1 MRKAILSFMVAV
13 ALMAP
18 FCCYGYENSYIDMP
32 EIWLNND
39 MISIVS
45 VEDKHLDGYLQ
56 YYIDSDSHT
65 LYGHISHSGNADS
78 SMSVFVGIEGDSFSI
93 EFDENGIDDDNFEV
107 GLSYQ
112 NSKNEIYFAVDFNNR
127 DIRNNTD
134 KLRITIR
141 INGVDYLVCEQV
153 AVDIK
158 DPIKTTVPK
167 QTTTKLQKE
176 KAEKETTTKSI
187 SKSSS
192 KKEIT
197 TKFKYT
203 LDKAETDTD
212 ETVTEPNTENITES
226 AIITSSSGTDTVE
239 AHLSSTAII
248 LLVLAV
254 SAITVGTA
262 LIIRSHIKSK
272 KSDDSEETAEDDT
285 PEEKIIEEDPTADH
299 MRKINLGKDLSDY
312 NLDDLDE

>member
-32 EIWLNND
+32 EIWLDNENTSL
-39 MISIVS
+39 INI
-45 VEDKHLDGYLQ
+45 EDKHLDGYLQ

-78 SMSVFVGIEGDSFSI
+78 SMPVFVGLEGNSFNI

-112 NSKNEIYFAVDFNNR
+112 NNKNEVYFAVDFKNK

-141 INGVDYLVCEQV
+141 INGADYLVCEQI

-158 DPIKTTVPK
+158 DPIKTTKPK
-167 QTTTKLQKE
+167 ETTTKLQKE
-176 KAEKETTTKSI
+176 KAEKETTTKST
-187 SKSSS
+187 SMKNSS
-192 KKEIT
+192 KKETT

-203 LDKAETDTD
+203 LEKTETG
-212 ETVTEPNTENITES
+212 ETVTEPNTENITEPV
-226 AIITSSSGTDTVE
+226 IITSSSDTDTAE
-239 AHLSSTAII
+239 AYLSSTAII
-248 LLVLAV
+248 LLALAV

-262 LIIRSHIKSK
+262 MIIHSYIKSK
-272 KSDDSEETAEDDT
+272 KFDDIEDTSEDDT
-285 PEEKIIEEDPTADH
+285 PEDEIIEEDPTADH

-312 NLDDLDE
+312 DLDDLDE

>member
-18 FCCYGYENSYIDMP
+18 FCCYGYENSYIDTP
-32 EIWLNND
+32 EIWLDNENTSL
-39 MISIVS
+39 INI
-45 VEDKHLDGYLQ
+45 EDKHLDGYLQ

-78 SMSVFVGIEGDSFSI
+78 SVPVFVGIEGDSFSI
-93 EFDENGIDDDNFEV
+93 EFDENGIDDNDFGA
-107 GLSYQ
+107 GLTYQ
-112 NSKNEIYFAVDFNNR
+112 NNKNEVYFAIDFNNK

-134 KLRITIR
+134 KLRVTIR
-141 INGVDYLVCEQV
+141 INGVDYLVCEQI
-153 AVDIK
+153 AIDIK
-158 DPIKTTVPK
+158 DPIKTTKPK
-167 QTTTKLQKE
+167 ETTTKLQKE

-192 KKEIT
+192 KKETT

-203 LDKAETDTD
+203 LEKTETS
-212 ETVTEPNTENITES
+212 ETVTEPNTENITEPV
-226 AIITSSSGTDTVE
+226 IITSSSDTDTAE

-248 LLVLAV
+248 LLALAV

-272 KSDDSEETAEDDT
+272 KSDDTEETAEDDT
-285 PEEKIIEEDPTADH
+285 PENEIIEENPTADH

-312 NLDDLDE
+312 DLDDLDE

>member
-32 EIWLNND
+32 EIWLDNENTSL
-39 MISIVS
+39 INI
-45 VEDKHLDGYLQ
+45 EDKHLDGYLQ

-78 SMSVFVGIEGDSFSI
+78 SMPVFVGLEGNSFNI

-112 NSKNEIYFAVDFNNR
+112 NNKNEVYFAVDFKNK

-141 INGVDYLVCEQV
+141 INGADYLVCEQI

-158 DPIKTTVPK
+158 DPIKTTKPK
-167 QTTTKLQKE
+167 ETTTKLQKE
-176 KAEKETTTKSI
+176 KVEKETTTKST
-187 SKSSS
+187 SMKNSS
-192 KKEIT
+192 KKETT

-203 LDKAETDTD
+203 LEKTETG
-212 ETVTEPNTENITES
+212 ETVTEPNTENITEPV
-226 AIITSSSGTDTVE
+226 IITSSSDTDTAE
-239 AHLSSTAII
+239 AYLSSTAII
-248 LLVLAV
+248 LLALAV

-262 LIIRSHIKSK
+262 MIIHSYIKSK
-272 KSDDSEETAEDDT
+272 KFDDIEDTSEDDT
-285 PEEKIIEEDPTADH
+285 PEDEIIEEDPTADH

-312 NLDDLDE
+312 DLDDLDE

>member
-32 EIWLNND
+32 EIWLDNENTSL
-39 MISIVS
+39 INI
-45 VEDKHLDGYLQ
+45 EDKHLDGYLQ
-56 YYIDSDSHT
+56 YYIDGDSHT

-78 SMSVFVGIEGDSFSI
+78 SMSVFVGLEGNSFNI

-112 NSKNEIYFAVDFNNR
+112 NNKNEVYFAVDFKNK

-141 INGVDYLVCEQV
+141 INGADYLVCEQI

-158 DPIKTTVPK
+158 DPIKTTKPK
-167 QTTTKLQKE
+167 ETTTKLQKE
-176 KAEKETTTKSI
+176 KVEKETTTKST
-187 SKSSS
+187 SMKNSS
-192 KKEIT
+192 KKETT

-203 LDKAETDTD
+203 LEKTETG
-212 ETVTEPNTENITES
+212 ETVTEPNTENITEPV
-226 AIITSSSGTDTVE
+226 IITSSSDTDTAE
-239 AHLSSTAII
+239 AYLSSTAII
-248 LLVLAV
+248 LLALAV

-262 LIIRSHIKSK
+262 MIIHSYIKSK
-272 KSDDSEETAEDDT
+272 KFDDIEDTSEDDT
-285 PEEKIIEEDPTADH
+285 PEDEIIEEDPTADH

-312 NLDDLDE
+312 DLDDLDE

>member
-32 EIWLNND
+32 EIWLDNENTSL
-39 MISIVS
+39 INI
-45 VEDKHLDGYLQ
+45 EDKHLDGYLQ
-56 YYIDSDSHT
+56 YYIDGDSHT

-78 SMSVFVGIEGDSFSI
+78 SMPVFVGLEGNSFNI

-112 NSKNEIYFAVDFNNR
+112 NNKNEVYFAVDFKNK

-141 INGVDYLVCEQV
+141 INGADYLVCEQI

-158 DPIKTTVPK
+158 DPIKTTKPK
-167 QTTTKLQKE
+167 ETTTKLQKE
-176 KAEKETTTKSI
+176 KAEKETTTKST
-187 SKSSS
+187 SMKNSS
-192 KKEIT
+192 KKETT

-203 LDKAETDTD
+203 LEKTETG
-212 ETVTEPNTENITES
+212 ETVTEPNTENITEPV
-226 AIITSSSGTDTVE
+226 IITSSSDTDTAE
-239 AHLSSTAII
+239 AYLSSTAII
-248 LLVLAV
+248 LLALAV

-262 LIIRSHIKSK
+262 MIIHSYIKSK
-272 KSDDSEETAEDDT
+272 KFDDIEDTSEDDT
-285 PEEKIIEEDPTADH
+285 PEDEIIEEDPTADH

-312 NLDDLDE
+312 DLDDLDE

>member
-32 EIWLNND
+32 EIWLDNENTSL
-39 MISIVS
+39 INI
-45 VEDKHLDGYLQ
+45 EDKHLDGYLQ
-56 YYIDSDSHT
+56 YYIDGDSHT

-78 SMSVFVGIEGDSFSI
+78 SMPVFVGLKGNSFNI

-112 NSKNEIYFAVDFNNR
+112 NNKNEVYFAVDFKNK

-141 INGVDYLVCEQV
+141 INGADYLVCEQI

-158 DPIKTTVPK
+158 DPIKTTKPK
-167 QTTTKLQKE
+167 ETTTKLQKE
-176 KAEKETTTKSI
+176 KFEKETTTKSI

-192 KKEIT
+192 KKETT

-203 LDKAETDTD
+203 LDKAETG
-212 ETVTEPNTENITES
+212 ETVTEPNTENVTEPV
-226 AIITSSSGTDTVE
+226 IITSSSDTDTAE
-239 AHLSSTAII
+239 AYLSSTAII
-248 LLVLAV
+248 LLALAV
-254 SAITVGTA
+254 SAITVGMA
-262 LIIRSHIKSK
+262 LIIHSYIKLK
-272 KSDDSEETAEDDT
+272 KSDDIEDTSEDDT
-285 PEEKIIEEDPTADH
+285 PEDEIIEEDPTADH

-312 NLDDLDE
+312 DLDDLEE

>member
-13 ALMAP
+13 ALIAP

-32 EIWLNND
+32 EIWLDNENTSL
-39 MISIVS
+39 INI
-45 VEDKHLDGYLQ
+45 EDKHLDGYLQ

-93 EFDENGIDDDNFEV
+93 EFDENGIDDNDFGA
-107 GLSYQ
+107 GLTYQ
-112 NSKNEIYFAVDFNNR
+112 NNKNEVYFAVDFKNK

-141 INGVDYLVCEQV
+141 INGVDYLVCEQI

-158 DPIKTTVPK
+158 DPIKTTKPK
-167 QTTTKLQKE
+167 ETTTKLQKE

-192 KKEIT
+192 KKETT

-203 LDKAETDTD
+203 LEKTETG
-212 ETVTEPNTENITES
+212 ETVTEPNTENITEPV
-226 AIITSSSGTDTVE
+226 IITSSSDTDTAE
-239 AHLSSTAII
+239 AYLSSTAII
-248 LLVLAV
+248 LLALAV

-262 LIIRSHIKSK
+262 MIIHSYIKSK
-272 KSDDSEETAEDDT
+272 KFDDIEDTSEDDT
-285 PEEKIIEEDPTADH
+285 PEDEIIEEDPTADH

-312 NLDDLDE
+312 DLDDLDE

>member
-32 EIWLNND
+32 EIWLDNENTFL
-39 MISIVS
+39 INI
-45 VEDKHLDGYLQ
+45 EDKHLDGYLQ

-93 EFDENGIDDDNFEV
+93 EFDENGIDDDDFGA
-107 GLSYQ
+107 GLTYQ
-112 NSKNEIYFAVDFNNR
+112 NNKNEVYFAVDFKNK

-141 INGVDYLVCEQV
+141 INGVDYLVCEQI
-153 AVDIK
+153 AVVIK
-158 DPIKTTVPK
+158 EPIKTTKPK
-167 QTTTKLQKE
+167 ETTTKSQKE

-192 KKEIT
+192 KKETT

-203 LDKAETDTD
+203 LEKTETG
-212 ETVTEPNTENITES
+212 ETVTEPNIENITEPV
-226 AIITSSSGTDTVE
+226 IITSSSGTDTVE

-248 LLVLAV
+248 LLALAV
-254 SAITVGTA
+254 PAITVGTA

-272 KSDDSEETAEDDT
+272 KSDGIEETAENDT
-285 PEEKIIEEDPTADH
+285 PENEIIEEDPTADH

-312 NLDDLDE
+312 SLDDLDE

>member
-13 ALMAP
+13 ALMVP

-32 EIWLNND
+32 EIWLDNENTSL
-39 MISIVS
+39 INI
-45 VEDKHLDGYLQ
+45 EDKHLDGYLQ
-56 YYIDSDSHT
+56 YYIDGDSHT

-78 SMSVFVGIEGDSFSI
+78 SMPVFVGLEGNSFNI

-112 NSKNEIYFAVDFNNR
+112 NNKNEVYFAVDFKNR
-127 DIRNNTD
+127 DIRNNID

-141 INGVDYLVCEQV
+141 INGADYLVCEQI

-158 DPIKTTVPK
+158 DPIKTTKPK
-167 QTTTKLQKE
+167 ETTTKLQKE
-176 KAEKETTTKSI
+176 KVEKETTTKST
-187 SKSSS
+187 SMKNSS
-192 KKEIT
+192 KKETT

-203 LDKAETDTD
+203 LEKTETG
-212 ETVTEPNTENITES
+212 ETVTEPNTENITEPV
-226 AIITSSSGTDTVE
+226 IITSSSDTDTAE
-239 AHLSSTAII
+239 AYLSSTAII
-248 LLVLAV
+248 LLALAV

-262 LIIRSHIKSK
+262 MIIHSYIKSK
-272 KSDDSEETAEDDT
+272 KFDDIEDTSEDDT
-285 PEEKIIEEDPTADH
+285 PEDEIIEEDPTADH

-312 NLDDLDE
+312 DLDDLEE

>member
-32 EIWLNND
+32 EIWLDNENTSL
-39 MISIVS
+39 INI
-45 VEDKHLDGYLQ
+45 EDKHLDGYLQ
-56 YYIDSDSHT
+56 YYIDGDSHT

-78 SMSVFVGIEGDSFSI
+78 SMPVFVGLEGNSFNI

-112 NSKNEIYFAVDFNNR
+112 NNKNEVYFAVDFKNK

-141 INGVDYLVCEQV
+141 INGVDYLVCEQI

-158 DPIKTTVPK
+158 DPIKTTKPK
-167 QTTTKLQKE
+167 ETTTKLQKE
-176 KAEKETTTKSI
+176 KAEKETTTKST
-187 SKSSS
+187 SMKNSS
-192 KKEIT
+192 KKETT

-203 LDKAETDTD
+203 LDKAETG
-212 ETVTEPNTENITES
+212 ETVTEPNTENITEPV
-226 AIITSSSGTDTVE
+226 IITSSSDTDTAE
-239 AHLSSTAII
+239 AYLSSTAII
-248 LLVLAV
+248 LLALAV

-262 LIIRSHIKSK
+262 MIIHSYIKSK
-272 KSDDSEETAEDDT
+272 KFDDIEDTSEDDT
-285 PEEKIIEEDPTADH
+285 PEDEIIEEDPTADH

-312 NLDDLDE
+312 DLDDLDE

>member
-32 EIWLNND
+32 EIWLDNENTSL
-39 MISIVS
+39 INI
-45 VEDKHLDGYLQ
+45 EDKHLDGYLQ

-78 SMSVFVGIEGDSFSI
+78 SMPVFVGLEGNSFNI

-112 NSKNEIYFAVDFNNR
+112 NNKNEVYFAVDFKNK

-141 INGVDYLVCEQV
+141 INGVDYLVCEQI

-158 DPIKTTVPK
+158 DPIKTTKPK
-167 QTTTKLQKE
+167 ETTTKLQKE
-176 KAEKETTTKSI
+176 KAEKETTTKST
-187 SKSSS
+187 SMKNSS
-192 KKEIT
+192 KKETT

-203 LDKAETDTD
+203 LEKTETG
-212 ETVTEPNTENITES
+212 ETVTEPNTENVTEPV
-226 AIITSSSGTDTVE
+226 IITSSSDTDTAE
-239 AHLSSTAII
+239 AYLSSTAII
-248 LLVLAV
+248 LLALAV

-262 LIIRSHIKSK
+262 MIIHSYIKSK
-272 KSDDSEETAEDDT
+272 KFDDIEDTSEDDT
-285 PEEKIIEEDPTADH
+285 PEDEIIEEDPTADH

-312 NLDDLDE
+312 DIDDLEE

>member
-32 EIWLNND
+32 EIWLDNENTFL
-39 MISIVS
+39 INI
-45 VEDKHLDGYLQ
+45 EDKHLDGYLQ
-56 YYIDSDSHT
+56 YYIDGDSHT

-78 SMSVFVGIEGDSFSI
+78 SMPVFVGIEGDSFSI

-112 NSKNEIYFAVDFNNR
+112 NSKNEIYFAVDFNNK

-141 INGVDYLVCEQV
+141 INGVDYLVCEQI

-158 DPIKTTVPK
+158 DPIKTTKPK
-167 QTTTKLQKE
+167 ETTTKSQKT
-176 KAEKETTTKSI
+176 KAEKESTTKSI

-192 KKEIT
+192 KKETT

-203 LDKAETDTD
+203 LDKAETS
-212 ETVTEPNTENITES
+212 ETVTEPNTENITEPV
-226 AIITSSSGTDTVE
+226 IITSSSDTDTAE
-239 AHLSSTAII
+239 AYLSSTAII
-248 LLVLAV
+248 LLALAV

-262 LIIRSHIKSK
+262 MIIRSHIKSK
-272 KSDDSEETAEDDT
+272 KSDDSEKTSEYDT
-285 PEEKIIEEDPTADH
+285 PEEEIIEEDPHADH

-312 NLDDLDE
+312 GLDDLDE

>member
-39 MISIVS
+39 RILIVS
-45 VEDKHLDGYLQ
+45 IEDEHFDGYLQ

-141 INGVDYLVCEQV
+141 INGVDYLVCEQI

-158 DPIKTTVPK
+158 DPIKTTKPK
-167 QTTTKLQKE
+167 ETTTKSQKE
-176 KAEKETTTKSI
+176 KAEKETTTKST
-187 SKSSS
+187 SMKNSS
-192 KKEIT
+192 KKETT
-197 TKFKYT
+197 TKFRYT
-203 LDKAETDTD
+203 LEKTETG
-212 ETVTEPNTENITES
+212 ETVTEPNTENITEPV
-226 AIITSSSGTDTVE
+226 IITSSSDTDTAE
-239 AHLSSTAII
+239 AYLSSTAII
-248 LLVLAV
+248 LLALAV

>member
-32 EIWLNND
+32 EIWLDNENTSL
-39 MISIVS
+39 INI
-45 VEDKHLDGYLQ
+45 EDKHLDGYLQ
-56 YYIDSDSHT
+56 YYIDGDRHT

-78 SMSVFVGIEGDSFSI
+78 SMPVFVGLEGNSFNI

-112 NSKNEIYFAVDFNNR
+112 NNKNEVYFAVDFKNK

-141 INGVDYLVCEQV
+141 INGADYLVCEQI

-158 DPIKTTVPK
+158 DPIKTTKPK
-167 QTTTKLQKE
+167 ETTTKSQKE
-176 KAEKETTTKSI
+176 KAEKETTTKST
-187 SKSSS
+187 SMKNSS
-192 KKEIT
+192 KKETT

-203 LDKAETDTD
+203 LEKTETG
-212 ETVTEPNTENITES
+212 ETVTEPNTENVTEPV
-226 AIITSSSGTDTVE
+226 IITSSSDTDTAE
-239 AHLSSTAII
+239 AYLSSTAII

-254 SAITVGTA
+254 SAITVGRA

-272 KSDDSEETAEDDT
+272 KFDDSEETSEDDT
-285 PEEKIIEEDPTADH
+285 PEDEIIEEDPTADH

-312 NLDDLDE
+312 DIDDLEE

>member
-18 FCCYGYENSYIDMP
+18 FYCYGYENSYIDMP
-32 EIWLNND
+32 EIWLDNENTSL
-39 MISIVS
+39 INI
-45 VEDKHLDGYLQ
+45 EDKHLDGYLQ
-56 YYIDSDSHT
+56 YYIDGDSHT

-78 SMSVFVGIEGDSFSI
+78 SMPVFVGLEGNSFNI

-112 NSKNEIYFAVDFNNR
+112 NNKNEVYFAVDFKNK

-141 INGVDYLVCEQV
+141 INGVDYLVCEQI

-158 DPIKTTVPK
+158 DPIKTTKPK
-167 QTTTKLQKE
+167 ETTTKLQKE

-192 KKEIT
+192 KKETT

-203 LDKAETDTD
+203 LEKTETG
-212 ETVTEPNTENITES
+212 ETVTEPNTENVTEPV
-226 AIITSSSGTDTVE
+226 IITSSSDTDTAE
-239 AHLSSTAII
+239 AYLSSTAII
-248 LLVLAV
+248 LLALAV
-254 SAITVGTA
+254 SAITVGMA
-262 LIIRSHIKSK
+262 LIIHSYIKLK
-272 KSDDSEETAEDDT
+272 KSDDSEETSEDDT
-285 PEEKIIEEDPTADH
+285 PEDEIIEEDPTADH

-312 NLDDLDE
+312 DLDDLDE

>member
-32 EIWLNND
+32 EIWLDNENTSL
-39 MISIVS
+39 INI
-45 VEDKHLDGYLQ
+45 EDKHLNGFLQ

-78 SMSVFVGIEGDSFSI
+78 SMPVFVGLEGNSFNI

-112 NSKNEIYFAVDFNNR
+112 NNKNEVYFAVDFKNK

-141 INGVDYLVCEQV
+141 INGADYLVCEQI

-158 DPIKTTVPK
+158 DPIKTTKPK
-167 QTTTKLQKE
+167 ETTTKLQKE
-176 KAEKETTTKSI
+176 KAEKETTTKST
-187 SKSSS
+187 SMKNSS
-192 KKEIT
+192 KKETT

-203 LDKAETDTD
+203 LDKAETG
-212 ETVTEPNTENITES
+212 ETVTEPNTENVTEPV
-226 AIITSSSGTDTVE
+226 IITSSSDTDTAE
-239 AHLSSTAII
+239 AYLSSTAII

-254 SAITVGTA
+254 SAITVGMA

-272 KSDDSEETAEDDT
+272 KFDDSEETSEDDT
-285 PEEKIIEEDPTADH
+285 PEDEIIEEDPTADH

-312 NLDDLDE
+312 DIDDLEE

>member
-18 FCCYGYENSYIDMP
+18 FCCYGYENSYIDTP

-45 VEDKHLDGYLQ
+45 IEDKHLDGYLQ

-78 SMSVFVGIEGDSFSI
+78 SVPVFVGLEGNSFNI

-112 NSKNEIYFAVDFNNR
+112 NSKNEVYFAVDFNNK
-127 DIRNNTD
+127 DICNNTD

-141 INGVDYLVCEQV
+141 INGVDYLVCEQI

-158 DPIKTTVPK
+158 DPIKTTKPK
-167 QTTTKLQKE
+167 ETTTKMQKE

-192 KKEIT
+192 KKETT

-212 ETVTEPNTENITES
+212 ETVTEPNTENITEPV
-226 AIITSSSGTDTVE
+226 IITSSSDTAE

-248 LLVLAV
+248 LLALAV
-254 SAITVGTA
+254 SAIIVGTA
-262 LIIRSHIKSK
+262 MIIHSHIKSK
-272 KSDDSEETAEDDT
+272 KFDDIEDTSEDDT
-285 PEEKIIEEDPTADH
+285 PEDEIIEEDPTADH

-312 NLDDLDE
+312 GLDDLDE

>member
-32 EIWLNND
+32 EIWLDNENTSL
-39 MISIVS
+39 INI
-45 VEDKHLDGYLQ
+45 EDKHLDGFLQ

-78 SMSVFVGIEGDSFSI
+78 SMPVFVGLEGNSFNI

-112 NSKNEIYFAVDFNNR
+112 NNKNEVYFAVDFKNK

-141 INGVDYLVCEQV
+141 INGADYLVCEQI

-158 DPIKTTVPK
+158 DPIKTTKPK
-167 QTTTKLQKE
+167 ETTTKLQKE
-176 KAEKETTTKSI
+176 KAEKETTTKST
-187 SKSSS
+187 SMKNSS
-192 KKEIT
+192 KKETT

-203 LDKAETDTD
+203 LEKTETG
-212 ETVTEPNTENITES
+212 ETVTEPNTENVTEPV
-226 AIITSSSGTDTVE
+226 IITSSSDTDTAE
-239 AHLSSTAII
+239 AYLSSTAII

-254 SAITVGTA
+254 SAITVGMA

-272 KSDDSEETAEDDT
+272 KFDDIEDTSEDDT
-285 PEEKIIEEDPTADH
+285 PEDEIIEEDPTADH

-312 NLDDLDE
+312 DLDDLEE

>member
-32 EIWLNND
+32 EIWLDNENTSL
-39 MISIVS
+39 INI
-45 VEDKHLDGYLQ
+45 EDKHLDGYLQ
-56 YYIDSDSHT
+56 YYIDGDSHT

-78 SMSVFVGIEGDSFSI
+78 SMPVFVGLEGNSFNI

-112 NSKNEIYFAVDFNNR
+112 NNKNEVYFAVDFKNK

-141 INGVDYLVCEQV
+141 INGADYLVCEQI

-158 DPIKTTVPK
+158 DPIKTTKPK
-167 QTTTKLQKE
+167 ETTTKLQKE
-176 KAEKETTTKSI
+176 KVEKETTTKST
-187 SKSSS
+187 SMKNSS
-192 KKEIT
+192 KKETT

-203 LDKAETDTD
+203 LEKTETG
-212 ETVTEPNTENITES
+212 ETVTEPNTENITEPV
-226 AIITSSSGTDTVE
+226 IITSSSDTDTAE
-239 AHLSSTAII
+239 AYLSSTAII
-248 LLVLAV
+248 LLALAV

-262 LIIRSHIKSK
+262 MIIHSYIKSK
-272 KSDDSEETAEDDT
+272 KFDDIEDTSEDDT
-285 PEEKIIEEDPTADH
+285 PEDEIIEEDPTADH

-312 NLDDLDE
+312 DLDDLDE

>member
-32 EIWLNND
+32 EIWLDNENTSL
-39 MISIVS
+39 INI
-45 VEDKHLDGYLQ
+45 EDKHLDGYLQ

-78 SMSVFVGIEGDSFSI
+78 SMPVFVGLEGNSFNI

-112 NSKNEIYFAVDFNNR
+112 NNKNEVYFAVDFKNK

-141 INGVDYLVCEQV
+141 INGVDYLVCEQI

-158 DPIKTTVPK
+158 DPIKTTKPK
-167 QTTTKLQKE
+167 ETTTKLQKE
-176 KAEKETTTKSI
+176 KAEKETTTKST
-187 SKSSS
+187 SMKNSS
-192 KKEIT
+192 KKETT

-203 LDKAETDTD
+203 LEKTETG
-212 ETVTEPNTENITES
+212 ETVTEPNTENITEPV
-226 AIITSSSGTDTVE
+226 IITSSSDTDAAE
-239 AHLSSTAII
+239 AYLSSTAII
-248 LLVLAV
+248 LLALAV

-262 LIIRSHIKSK
+262 MIIHSYIKSK
-272 KSDDSEETAEDDT
+272 KFDDIEDTSEDDT
-285 PEEKIIEEDPTADH
+285 PEDEIIEEDPTADH

-312 NLDDLDE
+312 DLDDLDE

>member
-32 EIWLNND
+32 EIWLDNENTSL
-39 MISIVS
+39 INI
-45 VEDKHLDGYLQ
+45 EDKHLDGYLQ
-56 YYIDSDSHT
+56 YYIDGDSHT

-78 SMSVFVGIEGDSFSI
+78 SMPVFVGLEGNSFNI

-112 NSKNEIYFAVDFNNR
+112 NNKNEVYFAVDFKNK

-141 INGVDYLVCEQV
+141 INGVDYLVCEQI

-158 DPIKTTVPK
+158 DPIKTTKPK
-167 QTTTKLQKE
+167 ETTTKLQKE
-176 KAEKETTTKSI
+176 KVEKETTTKST
-187 SKSSS
+187 SMKNSS
-192 KKEIT
+192 KKETT

-203 LDKAETDTD
+203 LEKTETG
-212 ETVTEPNTENITES
+212 ETVTEPNTENITEPV
-226 AIITSSSGTDTVE
+226 IITSSSDTDTAE
-239 AHLSSTAII
+239 AYLSSTAII
-248 LLVLAV
+248 LLALAV

-262 LIIRSHIKSK
+262 MIIHSYIKSK
-272 KSDDSEETAEDDT
+272 KFDDIEDTSEDDT
-285 PEEKIIEEDPTADH
+285 PEDEIIEEDPTADH

-312 NLDDLDE
+312 DIDDLEE

>member
-32 EIWLNND
+32 EIWLDNENTSL
-39 MISIVS
+39 INI
-45 VEDKHLDGYLQ
+45 EDKHLDGYLQ
-56 YYIDSDSHT
+56 YYIDGDSHT

-78 SMSVFVGIEGDSFSI
+78 SMPVFVGLEGNSFNI

-112 NSKNEIYFAVDFNNR
+112 NNKNEVYFAVDFKNR
-127 DIRNNTD
+127 DIRNNID

-141 INGVDYLVCEQV
+141 INGADYLVCEQI

-158 DPIKTTVPK
+158 DPIKTTKPK
-167 QTTTKLQKE
+167 ETTTKLQKE
-176 KAEKETTTKSI
+176 KAEKETTTKST
-187 SKSSS
+187 SMKNSS
-192 KKEIT
+192 KKETT

-203 LDKAETDTD
+203 LDKAETG
-212 ETVTEPNTENITES
+212 ETVTEPNTENVTEPV
-226 AIITSSSGTDTVE
+226 IITSSSDTDTAE
-239 AHLSSTAII
+239 AYLSSTAII

-262 LIIRSHIKSK
+262 MIIHSYIKSK
-272 KSDDSEETAEDDT
+272 KFDDIEDTSEDDT
-285 PEEKIIEEDPTADH
+285 PEDEIIEEDPTADH

-312 NLDDLDE
+312 DLDDLEE

>member
-18 FCCYGYENSYIDMP
+18 FCCYGYENSYIDAP
-32 EIWLNND
+32 EIWLDNENTSLLN
-39 MISIVS
+39 I
-45 VEDKHLDGYLQ
+45 EDKYLNGYLQ

-78 SMSVFVGIEGDSFSI
+78 SMFVFVGIEGDAFSI

-112 NSKNEIYFAVDFNNR
+112 NSKNEIYFAVDFKNR

-141 INGVDYLVCEQV
+141 INGADYLVCEQI

-158 DPIKTTVPK
+158 DPIKTTKPK
-167 QTTTKLQKE
+167 ETTTKLQKE

-192 KKEIT
+192 KKETT
-197 TKFKYT
+197 TKFEYT
-203 LDKAETDTD
+203 LEKTETG
-212 ETVTEPNTENITES
+212 ETVTEPNTENITEPV
-226 AIITSSSGTDTVE
+226 IITSSSDTDTAE

-248 LLVLAV
+248 LLALAV

-262 LIIRSHIKSK
+262 MIIHSYIKSK
-272 KSDDSEETAEDDT
+272 KLDDIEDTSEGDT
-285 PEEKIIEEDPTADH
+285 PEDEIIEEDPTADH

-312 NLDDLDE
+312 NLDDLEE

>member
-32 EIWLNND
+32 EIWLDNENTSL
-39 MISIVS
+39 INI
-45 VEDKHLDGYLQ
+45 EDKHLDGFLQ
-56 YYIDSDSHT
+56 YYIDGDSHT

-78 SMSVFVGIEGDSFSI
+78 SMPVFVGLEGNSFNI

-112 NSKNEIYFAVDFNNR
+112 NNKNEVYFAVDFKNK

-141 INGVDYLVCEQV
+141 INGADYLVCEQI

-158 DPIKTTVPK
+158 DPIKTTKPK
-167 QTTTKLQKE
+167 ETTTKLQKE
-176 KAEKETTTKSI
+176 KAEKETTTKST
-187 SKSSS
+187 SMKNSS
-192 KKEIT
+192 KKETT

-203 LDKAETDTD
+203 LDKAETG
-212 ETVTEPNTENITES
+212 ETVTEPNTENVTEPV
-226 AIITSSSGTDTVE
+226 IITSSSDTDTAE
-239 AHLSSTAII
+239 AYLSSTAII

-254 SAITVGTA
+254 SAITVGMA

-272 KSDDSEETAEDDT
+272 KFDDIEDTSEDDT
-285 PEEKIIEEDPTADH
+285 TEDEIIEEDPTADH

-312 NLDDLDE
+312 DIDDLEE

>member
-13 ALMAP
+13 AFMAP

-32 EIWLNND
+32 EIWLDNENTSL
-39 MISIVS
+39 INI
-45 VEDKHLDGYLQ
+45 EDKHLDGYLQ
-56 YYIDSDSHT
+56 YYIDGDSHT

-78 SMSVFVGIEGDSFSI
+78 SMPVFVGLEGNSFNI

-112 NSKNEIYFAVDFNNR
+112 NNKNEVYFAVDFKNK

-141 INGVDYLVCEQV
+141 INGADYLVCEQI

-158 DPIKTTVPK
+158 DPIKTTKPK
-167 QTTTKLQKE
+167 ETTTKLQKE
-176 KAEKETTTKSI
+176 KVEKETTTKST
-187 SKSSS
+187 SMKNSS
-192 KKEIT
+192 KKETT

-203 LDKAETDTD
+203 LEKTETG
-212 ETVTEPNTENITES
+212 ETVTEPNTENITEPV
-226 AIITSSSGTDTVE
+226 IITSSSDTDTAE
-239 AHLSSTAII
+239 AYLSSTAII
-248 LLVLAV
+248 LLALAV

-262 LIIRSHIKSK
+262 MIIHSYIKSK
-272 KSDDSEETAEDDT
+272 KFDDIEDTSEDDT
-285 PEEKIIEEDPTADH
+285 PEDEIIEEDPTADH

-312 NLDDLDE
+312 DLDDLEE

>member
-32 EIWLNND
+32 EIWLDNENTSL
-39 MISIVS
+39 INI
-45 VEDKHLDGYLQ
+45 EDKHLDGYLQ

-93 EFDENGIDDDNFEV
+93 EFDENGIDDNDFGA
-107 GLSYQ
+107 GLTYQ
-112 NSKNEIYFAVDFNNR
+112 NNKNEVYFAVDFKNR
-127 DIRNNTD
+127 DIRNNID

-141 INGVDYLVCEQV
+141 INGADYLVCEQI

-158 DPIKTTVPK
+158 DPIKTTKPK
-167 QTTTKLQKE
+167 ETTTKLQKE

-192 KKEIT
+192 KKETT

-203 LDKAETDTD
+203 LEKTETG
-212 ETVTEPNTENITES
+212 ETVTEPNTENITEPV
-226 AIITSSSGTDTVE
+226 IITSSSDTDTAE

-248 LLVLAV
+248 LLALAV

-262 LIIRSHIKSK
+262 MIIHSYIKSK
-272 KSDDSEETAEDDT
+272 KFDDIEDTSEDDT
-285 PEEKIIEEDPTADH
+285 PEDGIIEEDPTADH

-312 NLDDLDE
+312 DLDDLEE

>member
-32 EIWLNND
+32 EIWLDNENTSL
-39 MISIVS
+39 INI
-45 VEDKHLDGYLQ
+45 EDKHLDGYLQ
-56 YYIDSDSHT
+56 YYIDGDSHT

-78 SMSVFVGIEGDSFSI
+78 SMPVFVGLEGNSFNI

-112 NSKNEIYFAVDFNNR
+112 NSKNEVYFAVDFKNR
-127 DIRNNTD
+127 DIRNNID

-141 INGVDYLVCEQV
+141 INGADYLVCEQI

-158 DPIKTTVPK
+158 DPIKTTKPK
-167 QTTTKLQKE
+167 ETTTKLQKE
-176 KAEKETTTKSI
+176 KAEKETTTKST
-187 SKSSS
+187 SMKNSS
-192 KKEIT
+192 KKETT

-203 LDKAETDTD
+203 LEKTETG
-212 ETVTEPNTENITES
+212 ETVTEPNTENITEPV
-226 AIITSSSGTDTVE
+226 IITSSSDTDTAE
-239 AHLSSTAII
+239 AYLSSTAII
-248 LLVLAV
+248 LLALAV

-262 LIIRSHIKSK
+262 MIIHSYIKSK
-272 KSDDSEETAEDDT
+272 KFDDIEDTSEDDT
-285 PEEKIIEEDPTADH
+285 PEYEIIEEDPTADH

-312 NLDDLDE
+312 DLDDLEE

>member
-32 EIWLNND
+32 EIWLDNENTSL
-39 MISIVS
+39 INI
-45 VEDKHLDGYLQ
+45 EDKHLDGYLQ

-78 SMSVFVGIEGDSFSI
+78 SMPVFVGLEGNSFNI

-112 NSKNEIYFAVDFNNR
+112 NNKNEVYFAVDFKNK

-141 INGVDYLVCEQV
+141 INGVDYLVCEQI

-158 DPIKTTVPK
+158 DPIKTTKPK
-167 QTTTKLQKE
+167 ETTTKLQKE
-176 KAEKETTTKSI
+176 KAEKETTTKST
-187 SKSSS
+187 SMKNSS
-192 KKEIT
+192 KKETT

-203 LDKAETDTD
+203 LEKTETG
-212 ETVTEPNTENITES
+212 ETVTEPNTENITEPV
-226 AIITSSSGTDTVE
+226 IITSSSDTDTAE
-239 AHLSSTAII
+239 AYLSSTAII
-248 LLVLAV
+248 LLALAV

-262 LIIRSHIKSK
+262 MIIHSYIKSK
-272 KSDDSEETAEDDT
+272 KFDDIEDTSEDDT
-285 PEEKIIEEDPTADH
+285 PEDGIIEEDPTADH

-312 NLDDLDE
+312 DLDDLEE

>member
-1 MRKAILSFMVAV
+1 MRKAIVSFMVAV

-32 EIWLNND
+32 EIWLDNENTSL
-39 MISIVS
+39 INI
-45 VEDKHLDGYLQ
+45 EDKHLDGYLQ
-56 YYIDSDSHT
+56 YYIDGDSHT

-78 SMSVFVGIEGDSFSI
+78 SMPVFVGLEGNSFNI

-112 NSKNEIYFAVDFNNR
+112 NSKNEVYFAVDFKNR
-127 DIRNNTD
+127 DIRNNID

-141 INGVDYLVCEQV
+141 INGADYLVCEQI

-158 DPIKTTVPK
+158 DPIKTTKPK
-167 QTTTKLQKE
+167 ETTTKLQKE
-176 KAEKETTTKSI
+176 KAEKETTTKST
-187 SKSSS
+187 SMKNSS
-192 KKEIT
+192 KKETT

-203 LDKAETDTD
+203 LEKTETG
-212 ETVTEPNTENITES
+212 ETVTEPNTENITEPV
-226 AIITSSSGTDTVE
+226 IITSSSDTDTAE
-239 AHLSSTAII
+239 AYLSSTAII
-248 LLVLAV
+248 LLALAV

-262 LIIRSHIKSK
+262 MIIHSYIKSK
-272 KSDDSEETAEDDT
+272 KFDDIEDTSEDDT
-285 PEEKIIEEDPTADH
+285 PEYEIIEEDPTADH

-312 NLDDLDE
+312 DLDDLDE

>member
-32 EIWLNND
+32 EIWLDNENTSL
-39 MISIVS
+39 INI
-45 VEDKHLDGYLQ
+45 EDKHLDGYLQ
-56 YYIDSDSHT
+56 YYIDGDSHT

-78 SMSVFVGIEGDSFSI
+78 SMPVFVGLEGNSFNI

-112 NSKNEIYFAVDFNNR
+112 NNKNEVYFAVDFKNK

-141 INGVDYLVCEQV
+141 INGADYLVCEQI

-158 DPIKTTVPK
+158 DPIKTTKPK
-167 QTTTKLQKE
+167 ETTTKLQKE
-176 KAEKETTTKSI
+176 KAEKETTTKST
-187 SKSSS
+187 SMKNSS
-192 KKEIT
+192 KKETT

-203 LDKAETDTD
+203 LEKTETG
-212 ETVTEPNTENITES
+212 ETVTEPNTENITEPV
-226 AIITSSSGTDTVE
+226 IITSSSDTDTAE
-239 AHLSSTAII
+239 AYLSSTAII
-248 LLVLAV
+248 LLALAV

-262 LIIRSHIKSK
+262 MIIHSYIKSK
-272 KSDDSEETAEDDT
+272 KFDDIEDTSEDDT
-285 PEEKIIEEDPTADH
+285 PEDEIIEEDPTADH

-312 NLDDLDE
+312 DLDDLEE

>member
-45 VEDKHLDGYLQ
+45 IEDKHLDGYLQ

-78 SMSVFVGIEGDSFSI
+78 SMPVFVGIEGNSFNI

-112 NSKNEIYFAVDFNNR
+112 NNKNEIYFAVDFKNK

-141 INGVDYLVCEQV
+141 INGVDYLVCEQI
-153 AVDIK
+153 AVVIK
-158 DPIKTTVPK
+158 EPIKTTKPK
-167 QTTTKLQKE
+167 ETTTKSQKT

-192 KKEIT
+192 KKETT

-203 LDKAETDTD
+203 LEKTKTG
-212 ETVTEPNTENITES
+212 ETVTQPNTENITEPV
-226 AIITSSSGTDTVE
+226 IITSSSDTAE

-248 LLVLAV
+248 LLALAV

-262 LIIRSHIKSK
+262 LIIRSNIKSK
-272 KSDDSEETAEDDT
+272 KSDDIEETAENDT
-285 PEEKIIEEDPTADH
+285 PENEIIEEDPTADH

-312 NLDDLDE
+312 SLDDLDE

>member
-45 VEDKHLDGYLQ
+45 IEDKHLDGYLQ

-78 SMSVFVGIEGDSFSI
+78 SMPVFVGIEGNSFNI

-112 NSKNEIYFAVDFNNR
+112 NNKNEIYFAVDFKNK

-141 INGVDYLVCEQV
+141 INGVDYLVCEQI
-153 AVDIK
+153 AVVIK
-158 DPIKTTVPK
+158 EPIKTTKPK
-167 QTTTKLQKE
+167 ETTTKSQKE

-192 KKEIT
+192 KKETT

-203 LDKAETDTD
+203 LEKTKTG
-212 ETVTEPNTENITES
+212 ETVTQPNTENITEPV
-226 AIITSSSGTDTVE
+226 IITSSSDTAE

-248 LLVLAV
+248 LLALAV

-262 LIIRSHIKSK
+262 LIIRSNIKSK
-272 KSDDSEETAEDDT
+272 KSDDIEETAENDT
-285 PEEKIIEEDPTADH
+285 PENEIIEEDPTADH

-312 NLDDLDE
+312 SLDDLDE

>member
-18 FCCYGYENSYIDMP
+18 FCCYGYENSYIDTP

-39 MISIVS
+39 RISIVS
-45 VEDKHLDGYLQ
+45 IEDKHLDGYLQ

-78 SMSVFVGIEGDSFSI
+78 SVPVFVGIEGDSFSI
-93 EFDENGIDDDNFEV
+93 EFDENGIDDNDFGA
-107 GLSYQ
+107 GLTYQ
-112 NSKNEIYFAVDFNNR
+112 NNKNEVYFAVDFNNK

-134 KLRITIR
+134 KLRVTIR
-141 INGVDYLVCEQV
+141 INGVDYLVCEQI
-153 AVDIK
+153 AIDIK
-158 DPIKTTVPK
+158 DPIKTTKPK
-167 QTTTKLQKE
+167 ETTTKLQKE
-176 KAEKETTTKSI
+176 KAEKETTTKST
-187 SKSSS
+187 SMKNSS
-192 KKEIT
+192 KKETT
-197 TKFKYT
+197 TKFRYT
-203 LDKAETDTD
+203 LDKAETG
-212 ETVTEPNTENITES
+212 ETVTEANTENITES

-262 LIIRSHIKSK
+262 LIIRSLIKSK
-272 KSDDSEETAEDDT
+272 KSDDIEETSEYDT
-285 PEEKIIEEDPTADH
+285 PEDEIIEENPTADH

-312 NLDDLDE
+312 DLDDLDE

>member
-32 EIWLNND
+32 EIWLDNENTSL
-39 MISIVS
+39 INI
-45 VEDKHLDGYLQ
+45 EDKHLDGYLQ
-56 YYIDSDSHT
+56 YYIDGDSHT

-112 NSKNEIYFAVDFNNR
+112 NNKNEVYFAVDFKNK

-141 INGVDYLVCEQV
+141 INGADYLVCEQI

-158 DPIKTTVPK
+158 DPIKTTKPK
-167 QTTTKLQKE
+167 ETTTKLQKE
-176 KAEKETTTKSI
+176 KVEKETTTKST
-187 SKSSS
+187 SMKNSS
-192 KKEIT
+192 KKETT

-203 LDKAETDTD
+203 LEKTETG
-212 ETVTEPNTENITES
+212 ETVTEPNTENITEPV
-226 AIITSSSGTDTVE
+226 IITSSSDTDTAE
-239 AHLSSTAII
+239 AYLSSTAII
-248 LLVLAV
+248 LLALAV

-262 LIIRSHIKSK
+262 MIIHSYIKSK
-272 KSDDSEETAEDDT
+272 KFDDIEDTSENDT
-285 PEEKIIEEDPTADH
+285 PEDEIIEEDPTADH

-312 NLDDLDE
+312 DLDDLDE

>member
-32 EIWLNND
+32 EIWLDNENTSL
-39 MISIVS
+39 INI
-45 VEDKHLDGYLQ
+45 EDKHLDGYLQ
-56 YYIDSDSHT
+56 YYIDGDSHT

-78 SMSVFVGIEGDSFSI
+78 SMPVFVGLEGNSFNI

-112 NSKNEIYFAVDFNNR
+112 NSKNEVYFAVDFKNR
-127 DIRNNTD
+127 DIRNNID

-141 INGVDYLVCEQV
+141 INGADYLVCEQI

-158 DPIKTTVPK
+158 DPIKTTKPK
-167 QTTTKLQKE
+167 ETTTKLQKE
-176 KAEKETTTKSI
+176 KAEKETTTKST
-187 SKSSS
+187 SMKNSS
-192 KKEIT
+192 KKETT

-203 LDKAETDTD
+203 LEKTETG
-212 ETVTEPNTENITES
+212 ETVTEPNTENITEPV
-226 AIITSSSGTDTVE
+226 IITSSSDTDTAE
-239 AHLSSTAII
+239 AYLSSTAII
-248 LLVLAV
+248 LLALAV

-262 LIIRSHIKSK
+262 MIIHSYIKSK
-272 KSDDSEETAEDDT
+272 KFDDIEDTSEDDT
-285 PEEKIIEEDPTADH
+285 PEYEIIEEDPTADH

-312 NLDDLDE
+312 DLDDLDE

>member
-32 EIWLNND
+32 EIWLDNENTSL
-39 MISIVS
+39 INI
-45 VEDKHLDGYLQ
+45 EDKHLDGYLQ

-78 SMSVFVGIEGDSFSI
+78 SMPVFVGLEGNSFNI

-112 NSKNEIYFAVDFNNR
+112 NSKNEVYFAVDFKNR
-127 DIRNNTD
+127 DIRNNID

-141 INGVDYLVCEQV
+141 INGADYLVCEQI

-158 DPIKTTVPK
+158 DPIKTTKPK
-167 QTTTKLQKE
+167 ETTTKLQKE
-176 KAEKETTTKSI
+176 KAEKETTTKST
-187 SKSSS
+187 SMKNSS
-192 KKEIT
+192 KKETT

-203 LDKAETDTD
+203 LEKTETG
-212 ETVTEPNTENITES
+212 ETVTEPNTENITEPV
-226 AIITSSSGTDTVE
+226 IITSSSDTDAAE
-239 AHLSSTAII
+239 AYLSSTAII
-248 LLVLAV
+248 LLALAV
-254 SAITVGTA
+254 SAITVGMA
-262 LIIRSHIKSK
+262 LIIHSYIKLK
-272 KSDDSEETAEDDT
+272 KSDDSEETSEDDT
-285 PEEKIIEEDPTADH
+285 PEDEIIEEDPTADH

-312 NLDDLDE
+312 DLDDLDE